1 MTENDAATQ
10 LVADSKPEENP
21 PDPPV
26 EVPGDTVSQESPA
39 VSGAP
44 EADLSSA
51 ASGAPQ
57 ADSSPSNGQTPVV
70 TLKQLLDAGVHFGH
84 QTRRW
89 NPRMQRFI
97 HGEISGTYIIDLKK
111 TMQGIEAAYTFV
123 RDMVADGGSVMFV
136 GTKKQVQN
144 NIRSFAERC
153 GMPYVN
159 HRWLGGTLTNFFT
172 INKRVEKMRE
182 YQRMRV
188 ANEFAE
194 MPKKEALRIQ
204 RELEKLERNL
214 SGIGMITKIPEAI
227 FVFDVRKEQIA
238 VTEANKLNIPIIA
251 VVDTN
256 CDPDVIQYVIPGNDD
271 AIRSGELMCRII
283 SDAIIEG
290 KQIAVARGVVEEK
303 PKASRRTP
311 QEEIEFQRSQSKA
324 RKEAVSQ
331 AAMREAR
338 LRASITVHSVESDVA
353 SAVEPDGPAATSSD
367 VGSAAAAATSSDIES
382 GVAAAT
388 SSDTEPGVPA
398 AAEPDTSSEAE
409 SATPPAAA
417 PAESQAS
424 IAEEESGVSA
434 WLDDAKT
441 D

>member
-1 MTENDAATQ
+1 MTENDAATH
-10 LVADSKPEENP
+10 LVADSKAEENP
-21 PDPPV
+21 PDAPV
-26 EVPGDTVSQESPA
+26 EVPGDTVSQAPPTVSQAPPTGSQVSPTDSQPPPTGSE
-39 VSGAP
+39 VSPTVSQAP
-44 EADLSSA
+44 PTDSQ
-51 ASGAPQ
+51 ASPTGSQVP
-57 ADSSPSNGQTPVV
+57 PNGQAPVV

-97 HGEISGTYIIDLKK
+97 HGEISGIYIIDLKK

-136 GTKKQVQN
+136 GTKKQVQT

-153 GMPYVN
+153 GMPYIN

-182 YQRMRV
+182 YQRMKI

-214 SGIGMITKIPEAI
+214 SGIGMITKIPDAI
-227 FVFDVRKEQIA
+227 FVFDIRKEQIA
-238 VTEANKLNIPIIA
+238 VTEANKLNIPIVA

-256 CDPDVIQYVIPGNDD
+256 CDPDVIQYIIPGNDD
-271 AIRSGELMCRII
+271 AIRSGELMCRIV

-290 KQIAVARGVVEEK
+290 KQIASAKGVIAET
-303 PKASRRTP
+303 PKTPKRTP
-311 QEEIEFQRSQSKA
+311 QEEVEFLRSQSKA
-324 RKEAVSQ
+324 RQEAVSQ

-338 LRASITVHSVESDVA
+338 LRANVTVHSVESDALSEVESDA
-353 SAVEPDGPAATSSD
+353 PSTTEPDMP
-367 VGSAAAAATSSDIES
+367 SA
-382 GVAAAT
+382 
-388 SSDTEPGVPA
+388 TEPDMPFHSKT
-398 AAEPDTSSEAE
+398 DTSLEEAQAE
-409 SATPPAAA
+409 SKANVK
-417 PAESQAS
+417 
-424 IAEEESGVSA
+424 EEESAISS
-434 WLDDAKT
+434 WIDEAKT